1 MKDIIHYIIVFS
13 SIISTCGCRYEI
25 PHYQLSGVVNELF
38 GNGDFEFQKVNYL
51 NFYNFA
57 YWNYSEERKHC
68 GPDPW
73 ESFFDFLG

>member
-38 GNGDFEFQKVNYL
+38 GNGDFEFQKVN
-51 NFYNFA
+51 
-57 YWNYSEERKHC
+57 
-68 GPDPW
+68 
-73 ESFFDFLG
+73 